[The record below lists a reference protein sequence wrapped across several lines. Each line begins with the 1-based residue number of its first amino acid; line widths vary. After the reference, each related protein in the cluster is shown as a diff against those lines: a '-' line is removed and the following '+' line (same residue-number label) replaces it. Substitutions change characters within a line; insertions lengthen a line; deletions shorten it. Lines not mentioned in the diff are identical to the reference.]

1 MRGGSR
7 QPFLVSFPFVA
18 DPSDTPQVPRLTG
31 DALAA
36 VRHRGSH
43 LQIIAGAGSGK
54 TEVVAQ
60 RVVDLLAN
68 GTSAESIVAFTFTE
82 RAAAELKARIARRVE
97 DRLGREALD
106 RLTSLFVGT
115 IHAYCFRLLQ
125 QRVPRYETYDIL
137 DDNRLT
143 AFLAREGKQ
152 LKLRQLDPRDRLFM
166 SIKTFAK
173 GVEVIENELL
183 DPATML
189 EPFNSILSA
198 YYATLER
205 YRLLTYGQQVV
216 RAVRELERAELAA
229 EVHAELRHL
238 IVDEYQD
245 VNPAQERLIELLTGP
260 PIELCIVGDDQ
271 QAIYQWRGSD
281 IENILSFRD
290 RYGEVA
296 TFEIDT
302 NRRSRPQLIATANRF
317 AETIPKRIEK
327 EMKPHRPATGS
338 EAEIVV
344 WSGEAESDEAG
355 WIANLIHDV
364 RDQGVPFHDIAV
376 LVRGRASYRQLVEQF
391 AAFDIPV
398 QPEGRTGLFEQPE
411 AVVLGKTF
419 AWLTNVEWRERYEQ
433 GREVGE
439 SDLLD
444 EYRLVFDLEKSALAS
459 VRRHLREWRKYV
471 PKEDRTADLV
481 GELYLLLDELGVR
494 NWDLEEPIVVNR
506 VGTLARFSSLL
517 ADYESV
523 RRRARPDPTS
533 PGEQVGGQDRGT
545 WYYRNL
551 ALHIINYACG
561 AYEGFDG
568 EADFALDAV
577 DVTTIHRAKG
587 LEWPVVFVPS
597 MTAKRF
603 PTTRTGKA
611 QDWPVPRDRFNAERY
626 EGSDGD
632 ERRLFYVAMTRARD
646 WLSVSRH
653 ERVTKNAVQPS
664 PYYEELAHLESMP
677 EEIQLPSI
685 EPLDQGA
692 NDPIALSFSELALFI
707 DCGLAFRLREL
718 IGFEPRIAPELG
730 YGKAVHHVMRTVAEA
745 TRTTGTVP
753 SADEIDRLLDESF
766 FLPSAN
772 KPAHRELKRA
782 ARELVGTYTERY
794 EDDLHRI
801 WETERPFELH
811 LDGVTVSGRADV
823 ILDEEDGVPSALA
836 IIDYKTST
844 DGSALDH
851 ALQLQVY
858 ADAGRREGLDVRGA
872 YVHDLKAASRDPIPI
887 DQETVDEA
895 EAAVITAAEQLRAR
909 EYEPNPGTRCRRCEV
924 RTICPHARP

>member
-1 MRGGSR
+1 
-7 QPFLVSFPFVA
+7 
-18 DPSDTPQVPRLTG
+18 
-31 DALAA
+31 
-36 VRHRGSH
+36 
-43 LQIIAGAGSGK
+43 
-54 TEVVAQ
+54 
-60 RVVDLLAN
+60 
-68 GTSAESIVAFTFTE
+68 
-82 RAAAELKARIARRVE
+82 LKARIARRVE
-97 DRLGREALD
+97 DRLGRESLD

-125 QRVPRYETYDIL
+125 QRVPRYETYDVL

-143 AFLAREGKQ
+143 AFLAREGKR
-152 LKLRQLDPRDRLFM
+152 LGLRQLDQRDRLFA
-166 SIKTFAK
+166 SIEAFAR

-183 DPATML
+183 DPATMP
-189 EPFNSILSA
+189 EPFGAILSA

-216 RAVRELERAELAA
+216 RAVRELERVDLAA

-245 VNPAQERLIELLTGP
+245 VNPAQERLIELLAGP
-260 PIELCIVGDDQ
+260 AVELCVVGDDQ

-281 IENILSFRD
+281 VENILSFQD
-290 RYGEVA
+290 RYSGVA

-302 NRRSRPQLIATANRF
+302 NRRSRPHLISAANRF
-317 AETIPKRIEK
+317 AETIPERIEK
-327 EMKPHRPATGS
+327 AMKPNRPAAGT
-338 EAEIVV
+338 EAEIAV
-344 WSGEAESDEAG
+344 WFGESESDEAG
-355 WIANLIHDV
+355 WIANLIHDIHD
-364 RDQGVPFHDIAV
+364 RGVPFHDIAV
-376 LVRGRASYRQLVEQF
+376 LVRGRAAYRQLVEQF

-419 AWLTNVEWRERYEQ
+419 AWLTGVEWRERYEQ
-433 GREVGE
+433 GQKVAE

-444 EYRLVFDLEKSALAS
+444 EYRRVFDLDKTALA
-459 VRRHLREWRKYV
+459 VLRKHLREWKKYV

-481 GELYLLLDELGVR
+481 GELYVLLDALGVQD
-494 NWDLEEPIVVNR
+494 WDLGEPIVVNR
-506 VGTLARFSSLL
+506 IGTLARFSSLL

-523 RRRARPDPTS
+523 RRRARPDPTA

-551 ALHIINYACG
+551 ALHIINYASG

-587 LEWPVVFVPS
+587 LEWPAVFVPS

-611 QDWPVPRDRFNAERY
+611 QDWLVPRDRFNAERY

-653 ERVTKNAVQPS
+653 ERVTRNAVQPS
-664 PYYEELAHLESMP
+664 PYYEELGDLESMP

-685 EPLDQGA
+685 EPQNQGT

-730 YGKAVHHVMRTVAEA
+730 YGKAVHHVMRAVAEA
-745 TRTTGTVP
+745 TRATGTVP
-753 SADEIDRLLDESF
+753 SAEELDQLLDQSF

-782 ARELVGTYTERY
+782 ARKLVGTYTERY
-794 EDDLHRI
+794 EDDLHRV

-811 LDGVTVSGRADV
+811 LDGVTVAGRADV

-836 IIDYKTST
+836 IVDYKTST

-887 DQETVDEA
+887 DQGTVDEA
-895 EAAVITAAEQLRAR
+895 EATVITAAEKLRAR
-909 EYEPNPGTRCRRCEV
+909 EYEPNPGPRCRRCEV
-924 RTICPHARP
+924 RTICPHARH